1 MYYVFPMIPSMK
13 GFSKHFKYTK
23 SVNPLNNLH
32 WSPERLNN
40 MPRVSQV
47 VNSSPGFKS
56 RVHGFRAWPFNHLMT
71 LALNSFSCGGP
82 ETKLYIYMY
91 LSIIRR
97 IQFFFFFYLGR
108 SESLNT
114 VSNLVA
120 SLLIPRKNVSIGST
134 SKGSIYKV
142 VITM

>member
-1 MYYVFPMIPSMK
+1 MIPSMK

-97 IQFFFFFYLGR
+97 IQFFFFSTWGEVNPWILFLTLLLACWFPGR
-108 SESLNT
+108 MF
-114 VSNLVA
+114 
-120 SLLIPRKNVSIGST
+120 LLDQPPRVPFIK
-134 SKGSIYKV
+134 
-142 VITM
+142 